1 MSHPSISHGS
11 DLLSIQRAAAHL
23 AVSTRTV
30 RRLITSGELPAF
42 KLGSQW
48 RIHPRDLDDFV
59 FAQRQRG
66 R

>member
-1 MSHPSISHGS
+1 MKTSPRHEA
-11 DLLSIQRAAAHL
+11 LLSIQGVAAFL
-23 AVSTRTV
+23 NLSTKTV
-30 RRLITSGELPAF
+30 RRLIDRGELSAF

-48 RIHPRDLDDFV
+48 RIHPRDLDDFL

>member
-1 MSHPSISHGS
+1 MNTPPRNEV
-11 DLLSIQRAAAHL
+11 LLSIQGVAAFL
-23 AVSTRTV
+23 NISTKTV
-30 RRLITSGELPAF
+30 RRLIDRRQLRAV
-42 KLGSQW
+42 KIGSQW

>member
-1 MSHPSISHGS
+1 MKSSSKPTSALLTIS
-11 DLLSIQRAAAHL
+11 DAAAHL
-23 AVSTRTV
+23 AVSTKTV
-30 RRLITSGELPAF
+30 RRLIASGNLPAF

-48 RIHPRDLDDFV
+48 RIHPRDLEDFV